1 EKFRICARSVMT
13 PGYVRNRGN
22 GQAPPAW
29 SAAPQEAVCIGP
41 ASRHDRPKTT
51 EFESDPSSRQTM
63 KRFLSGTLVFGALIL
78 AEPVLAGPIDRAC
91 RQSARAAATSQL
103 CGCLQSLADTTLKRS
118 DHRRVA

>member
-1 EKFRICARSVMT
+1 
-13 PGYVRNRGN
+13 
-22 GQAPPAW
+22 
-29 SAAPQEAVCIGP
+29 
-41 ASRHDRPKTT
+41 
-51 EFESDPSSRQTM
+51 M

-118 DHRRVA
+118 DHRRVARFFNKPDKAQKLRQSNRRRDAELWQRYRGYADLAEQVCRPA